1 MELDNTTIVLVFV
14 AFVLFA
20 ISLYV
25 IEKVEGFVGRRLPD
39 LLRYGF
45 AIALVFVGVQ
55 AWQKLPRG
63 YIPLFDSSES
73 QSVIYGLPP
82 ISDTVCPSTH
92 PVKGNFTT
100 STVKYCIYRVPTDR
114 FYHRTRPGRCYAT
127 VGDAEQDGCRRSNF

>member
-1 MELDNTTIVLVFV
+1 MELDNSTIVLVLV

-25 IEKVEGFVGRRLPD
+25 IEKVEGFVGRRLPE
-39 LLRYGF
+39 LIRYGF
-45 AIALVFVGVQ
+45 AFVLAFVGVQ
-55 AWQKLPRG
+55 AWQGLPRG

-82 ISDTVCPSTH
+82 ISDTDCPSTH

-100 STVKYCIYRVPTDR
+100 STSEHCIYLVPSDR
-114 FYHRTRPGRCYAT
+114 FYHKTRPGKCYAT
-127 VGDAEQDGCRRSNF
+127 VGNAEQDGCRRSNF

>member
-25 IEKVEGFVGRRLPD
+25 IEKVEGFVGRRLPE

-55 AWQKLPRG
+55 AWQRLPRG

-82 ISDTVCPSTH
+82 ISDTDCPSPQISDLQIIEMWKSNLMREKPSEMRYT
-92 PVKGNFTT
+92 KSCKT
-100 STVKYCIYRVPTDR
+100 
-114 FYHRTRPGRCYAT
+114 AT
-127 VGDAEQDGCRRSNF
+127 

>member
-25 IEKVEGFVGRRLPD
+25 IEKVEGFVGLRLPQF
-39 LLRYGF
+39 LRYGF

-55 AWQKLPRG
+55 AWQRLPRG

-82 ISDTVCPSTH
+82 ISDTDCPSTH
-92 PVKGNFTT
+92 LVKGNFTT
-100 STVKYCIYRVPTDR
+100 STSEHCIYLVPSDR
-114 FYHRTRPGRCYAT
+114 FYHETSPGSCYAT
-127 VGDAEQDGCRRSNF
+127 VGNAEQDGCRRSNF

>member
-1 MELDNTTIVLVFV
+1 MDNTTIVLVFV

-25 IEKVEGFVGRRLPD
+25 IEKVEGFVGRRLPE

-55 AWQKLPRG
+55 AWQRLPRG

-100 STVKYCIYRVPTDR
+100 SSSEHCIYLVPSDR
-114 FYHRTRPGRCYAT
+114 FYHKTRPRSCYAT
-127 VGDAEQDGCRRSNF
+127 VGDAKQDGCRRSTF

>member
-1 MELDNTTIVLVFV
+1 MDNTIVLVIV

-20 ISLYV
+20 TSLYV
-25 IEKVEGFVGRRLPD
+25 IAKVEGFVGRKLPE

-73 QSVIYGLPP
+73 QSVIYSLPP
-82 ISDTVCPSTH
+82 ISKRDCPGTH
-92 PVKGNFTT
+92 PVKADFTP
-100 STVKYCIYRVPTDR
+100 SGGGGCIYRVPEND
-114 FYHRTRPGRCYAT
+114 FYSRTNPGRCYAT